1 MKKLW
6 MLLATGFVLTG
17 CAEAVDPGL
26 ESAETIGQATSSME
40 VVSTVD
46 SENAIAVTISV
57 MEDGEVIDEGTK
69 ALEVEEGT
77 NLLEAMKDNYAVEAE
92 ENFITSING
101 HEQDDEAGKYW
112 LFDINGEESMVGADQ
127 VELKEGDLVEFDLS
141 PYEE

>member
-1 MKKLW
+1 

-69 ALEVEEGT
+69 SLEVEEGT
-77 NLLEAMKDNYAVEAE
+77 NLLEAMKDNYEVEAE